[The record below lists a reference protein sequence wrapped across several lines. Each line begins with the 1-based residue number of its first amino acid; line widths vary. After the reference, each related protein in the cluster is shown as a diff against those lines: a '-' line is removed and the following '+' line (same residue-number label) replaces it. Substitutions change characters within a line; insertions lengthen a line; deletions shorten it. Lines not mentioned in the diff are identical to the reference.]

1 VELDKLA
8 AAVVK
13 LQSMLSPVDK
23 SADNPFFKSK
33 YAPLPEVRAALQPLL
48 ASCDL
53 ALVTMPMIRDGSN
66 GLHFYLFHAS
76 GQYLDGEWL
85 LTPAQRTPQGEGA
98 DATYKQRYGIQ
109 AITGLVADLDDD
121 GNEASKPVPVTTAY
135 TAKLAKPK
143 AKADSPKAP
152 SPAVLPQVS
161 RLDAA
166 KARLRDAIRSS
177 GVNVS
182 AYAWV
187 AKATDKD
194 AEKIEGEAAALE
206 LGTVVTDSPETVA
219 S

>member
-1 VELDKLA
+1 MELDKLA

-23 SADNPFFKSK
+23 SADNPFFRSK

-53 ALVTMPMIRDGSN
+53 ALVTMPMIKDGSN
-66 GLHFYLFHAS
+66 GLHFYLMHES

-85 LTPAQRTPQGEGA
+85 LTPAQKTPQGEGA

-121 GNEASKPVPVTTAY
+121 GNEASKGAAPVTTAY
-135 TAKLAKPK
+135 TAKLAK
-143 AKADSPKAP
+143 AKADSPKAQ

-161 RLDAA
+161 GRLDAA

-177 GVNVS
+177 GVNVA

-206 LGTVVTDSPETVA
+206 GTVTNSTKTVA

>member
-1 VELDKLA
+1 MELDKLA

-53 ALVTMPMIRDGSN
+53 ALVTMPMIKDGTN

-98 DATYKQRYGIQ
+98 DVTFKQRYGIQ

-121 GNEASKPVPVTTAY
+121 GNEASKGSAPVTTSY
-135 TAKLAKPK
+135 TAKVGKPRAKV
-143 AKADSPKAP
+143 D
-152 SPAVLPQVS
+152 S
-161 RLDAA
+161 RLDLA
-166 KARLRDAIRSS
+166 KAKLREAIKSS
-177 GVNVS
+177 GAKGD

-187 AKATDKD
+187 AKATDAD
-194 AEKIEGEAAALE
+194 AEKIEGLASALE
-206 LGTVVTDSPETVA
+206 LGQVVEDSTKTIA